1 MSAVDDRMLTTLMR
15 TDLSS
20 FIQKSFQIVSPGD
33 RYRHNWHVDAIAY
46 QLERCLRGEI
56 NRLIITLPPRN
67 LKSIAVS
74 VAFPAF
80 ILGQRPKAEIIG
92 VSYAQDLSQK
102 HARDTRAVMQSKFYR
117 RAFPLTRLDPKK
129 SAEAEFM
136 TTRKGVRLATSIG
149 GTLTGRG
156 GDFIIID
163 DAHKPDESLS
173 DVKRQSV
180 IEWYRSTLTS
190 RLNDKDEGVIIVVQ
204 QRVYEE
210 DLAGYLLEQGGW
222 THLNL
227 PAIAEEGQTIQ
238 LGPKLGRI
246 RTEGS
251 ALHPE
256 RESLEILAQLKSDM
270 GSYAF
275 AAQYQ
280 QQPAPAGGGLIKKAW
295 FGEYDVAPTKTS
307 GDLVIQSWDT
317 ASKSGE
323 LNDYSVCTTWLKRDG
338 RLYLLSVL
346 RRRFEFPDLL
356 RAVKSMYW
364 NWNAD
369 ELIIEDKG
377 SGTSLIQQLRKD
389 QIYPRAENP
398 ELDKIY
404 RMVGETAIMEAGGV
418 FLPKHAAWK
427 DDYLGELCRFPNGRH
442 DDQVDS
448 TSQALSYVRKRRV
461 SDPSIRRLC

>member
-1 MSAVDDRMLTTLMR
+1 MSAVDDRMLTTLLR
-15 TDLSS
+15 KDLSS

-46 QLERCLRGEI
+46 ELERCLKGEI

-80 ILGQRPKAEIIG
+80 ILGHRPKARIIG

-102 HARDTRAVMQSKFYR
+102 HARDTRAVMRSRFYR

-136 TTRKGVRLATSIG
+136 TTKKGVRLATSIG

-190 RLNDKDEGVIIVVQ
+190 RLNDKDKGVIIVVQ
-204 QRVYEE
+204 QRVHEE

-222 THLNL
+222 VHLNL
-227 PAIAEEGQTIQ
+227 PAIAEENQSIQ
-238 LGPKLGRI
+238 LGPNLVRI
-246 RTEGS
+246 RAEGS

-256 RESLEILAQLKSDM
+256 REPLDTLAQLKRDM

-280 QQPAPAGGGLIKKAW
+280 QQPAPAGGGLIKTAW
-295 FGEYDVAPTKTS
+295 FGEYDVAPTMTS
-307 GDLVIQSWDT
+307 GDLIVQSWDT

-338 RLYLLSVL
+338 CLYLLHVYRKRL
-346 RRRFEFPDLL
+346 EFPELL
-356 RAVKSMYW
+356 RAVKSLYRE
-364 NWNAD
+364 WNAG
-369 ELIIEDKG
+369 ELVIEDKG

-389 QIYPRAENP
+389 GIYPREVKP
-398 ELDKIY
+398 EADKVT
-404 RMVGETAIMEAGGV
+404 RMVGETAIMEAGKV
-418 FLPKHAAWK
+418 FLPKQAAWK
-427 DDYLGELCRFPNGRH
+427 DDYLSELSRFPNGRH

-448 TSQALSYVRKRRV
+448 TSQALGYIRTRRV
-461 SDPSIRRLC
+461 LIPRITQL